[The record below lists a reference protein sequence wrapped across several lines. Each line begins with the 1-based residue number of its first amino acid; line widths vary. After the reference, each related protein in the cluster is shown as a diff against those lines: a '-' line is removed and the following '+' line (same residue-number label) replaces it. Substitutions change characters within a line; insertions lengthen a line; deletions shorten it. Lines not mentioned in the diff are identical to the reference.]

1 MPDYKPIDC
10 SLHDEL
16 ESAATLRRTVSI
28 VYETSEESLEVK
40 DRIVDV
46 FSKDGEEFIRLA
58 SGLTIRLDRII
69 SFEGIP
75 FR

>member
-1 MPDYKPIDC
+1 MPDYKPFDC